1 MQQWETYVSDQT
13 RAFLGGLAVA
23 AVGVICLTAVASTPA
38 PAANWFEKNGYL
50 IGPRFDSQLPACD
63 NSWALSTI
71 RSRFGSKE
79 RRFWN
84 SELQI
89 VNFDQIREVAYRPW
103 ADATIPRRWC
113 AGKALISDGLWRTVR
128 YSIVED
134 GGMIGASWGVEWC
147 VVGVDRNWAYNPN
160 CKEATP

>member
-1 MQQWETYVSDQT
+1 MSDRT
-13 RAFLGGLAVA
+13 PAFRARIVA
-23 AVGVICLTAVASTPA
+23 ATLAACLSAAAIVPA
-38 PAANWFEKNGYL
+38 PAANFFEKNGYL

-71 RSRFGSKE
+71 QSRFGSKE
-79 RRFWN
+79 SMYWN
-84 SELQI
+84 SSLQI
-89 VNFDQIREVAYRPW
+89 VNFDRIREVAFRPW

-113 AGKALISDGLWRTVR
+113 TGRALVSDGQWRTVR

-147 VVGVDRNWAYNPN
+147 VVGLDRNWAYNPN
-160 CKEATP
+160 CKEAAP